1 MSSTIRP
8 MREGLVVGL
17 IAYVAVALFYAA
29 FDILAA
35 RGTLY
40 TVDLL
45 GKAVF
50 RGLRDPGVLFLP
62 SQPDVVAIFWYNA
75 LHFVL
80 ALAIGLVVTSLVA
93 YAATH
98 PSHAWATM
106 GVVAAGFVVTIALVG
121 VVSTPIRPV
130 LPWWSIVL
138 ANTLASV
145 LAGTYLLARHPGLLG
160 RLFPRGAS
168 TRPYPHLHSP

>member
-1 MSSTIRP
+1 MSVTIRP
-8 MREGLVVGL
+8 RREGLVVGL

-50 RGLRDPGVLFLP
+50 RGLRDPGVLLLP
-62 SQPDVVAIFWYNA
+62 SPSDAMAIFWYNA
-75 LHFVL
+75 LHLAL

-93 YAATH
+93 YAANH
-98 PSHAWATM
+98 PPRAWATM
-106 GVVAAGFVVTIALVG
+106 GVVAAGFIATIALVG
-121 VVSTPIRPV
+121 VLSTPIRPV

-138 ANTLASV
+138 ANTLASA
-145 LAGTYLLARHPGLLG
+145 LAGTFLLTRHPGLLG
-160 RLFPRGAS
+160 RLFPRGPRARAYP
-168 TRPYPHLHSP
+168 RPYSP